1 MKMEETK
8 SFQSK
13 LDSLALI
20 RQYVTNAARESGL
33 DDKLTYKLCLA
44 VDEMASNIIMYGYQE
59 SGIQGLIDIHINAD
73 ENRIMITL
81 EDDGTAY
88 DPRQHELPSEE
99 EINRPLDER
108 PVGGLGLFLVFNSVD
123 DYKYEYV
130 GGRNRNI
137 FIMNLR
143 NQKV

>member
-1 MKMEETK
+1 MKMKETK

-20 RQYVTNAARESGL
+20 RQYVTSAARESGL

-44 VDEMASNIIMYGYQE
+44 VDEVASNIIMYGYQE
-59 SGIQGLIDIHINAD
+59 SGLTGLIDIHID
-73 ENRIMITL
+73 VDGKSLMITM
-81 EDDGTAY
+81 EDDAAAY

-123 DYKYEYV
+123 DYKYEYA

-137 FIMNLR
+137 FIMNLQ
-143 NQKV
+143 N